1 MTSVLMRIFR
11 KLDHLLG
18 VDIEK
23 TLFYELRSEWQSSAV
38 LPPGLKVLILEPGSL
53 QAVESVGGTTLG
65 EARNRIARGDV
76 CYCGVL
82 AGVLVHCSWV
92 QKSGS
97 HPVTS
102 AGLVE
107 NILPGE
113 FWIYNCSTVKWARGR
128 NVYPYTLSMIVA
140 DCFRQGF
147 RTARIYTTVE
157 NVASQKGIV
166 RAGFSLTESKRS
178 IRFGQ
183 HYRRL

>member
-1 MTSVLMRIFR
+1 MRIFR
-11 KLDHLLG
+11 KLDRLLG
-18 VDIEK
+18 VGIEK
-23 TLFYELRSEWQSSAV
+23 TLFYELRSDGQPSAV
-38 LPPGLKVLILEPGSL
+38 LPPGLMVSILKPGSL

-65 EARNRIARGDV
+65 EAQRRIARGDV

-113 FWIYNCSTVKWARGR
+113 FWIYNCSTVEWARGR
-128 NVYPYTLSMIVA
+128 NIYPCTLGMIVA
-140 DCFRQGF
+140 DFVRQGF